1 MRCLIWRRRI
11 RRNLEV
17 LRGSLELDELKLEE
31 VLLEWALSNF
41 LNLIWS
47 ILRRSFLLP
56 HLLLLSFLPAL
67 GMAACTL
74 KDLGLSQHGNMEHH
88 LSKT

>member
-17 LRGSLELDELKLEE
+17 LRGSLELDELELEE

-41 LNLIWS
+41 LTLILS
-47 ILRRSFLLP
+47 FLRRSFLLP
-56 HLLLLSFLPAL
+56 HFLCLSFLPVL

-74 KDLGLSQHGNMEHH
+74 KDQRLSQHGSM
-88 LSKT
+88 